1 MRVRVSRR
9 SEALQDRPCALAAP
23 PRDHRRHGPQPCTPR
38 LGVLQSSGPRRLPAC
53 LDIGR
58 PSAA

>member
-23 PRDHRRHGPQPCTPR
+23 PGTTADMAPSPAPHASGSSSPR
-38 LGVLQSSGPRRLPAC
+38 A
-53 LDIGR
+53 
-58 PSAA
+58 